1 MRENLS
7 DPQVLTDHAHA
18 GLLSPFHFHRVFRE
32 VTSATPARFL
42 TALRMSEAQRLLI
55 HSGLRVSD
63 ICASVGYLSSGT
75 FTTQFTRLV
84 GVSPREFR
92 LVVQRHGD
100 RSLVDCVPGLPDP
113 DRPTDHPAG
122 DPPHAEPDTP
132 TGCLDGVVES
142 AAAGILFVGAFTNG
156 IPQGRPLTCTVIAG
170 PGPVRL
176 PPAPDGDHHVLC
188 VQFTPGVTLAESLDP
203 RHSCRLVGSTPGTVR
218 VRRGRAAPFRIV
230 LREPRPTDPPI
241 VLALP
246 MPARRPAA
254 RRRAAS
260 APVVPAARQPAG

>member
-32 VTSATPARFL
+32 VTLATPARFL

-113 DRPTDHPAG
+113 HGPAG
-122 DPPHAEPDTP
+122 DHAEAAP
-132 TGCLDGVVES
+132 GGLDGVVES
-142 AAAGILFVGAFTNG
+142 AADGILFVGAFTNG
-156 IPQGRPLTCTVIAG
+156 IPQGTPLTCTVTAG

-188 VQFTPGVTLAESLDP
+188 VQFTSGVTLAESLDP
-203 RHSCRLVGSTPGTVR
+203 RRSCRLVGSTPGTVR
-218 VRRGRAAPFRIV
+218 VRCGRAAPFRIV
-230 LREPRPTDPPI
+230 LREPRPTDPPV

-246 MPARRPAA
+246 VPARRPAA

-260 APVVPAARQPAG
+260 APAVPAARQPAG